1 MNEKFYSRG
10 VNERISVALVA
21 EFTVYIVVRTVA
33 NLKWKIEGFLL
44 E

>member
-10 VNERISVALVA
+10 VNERINVALVA
-21 EFTVYIVVRTVA
+21 EFTVLVVRTVA

>member
-10 VNERISVALVA
+10 VNERISVALV
-21 EFTVYIVVRTVA
+21 YCLVVRTVA
-33 NLKWKIEGFLL
+33 KLKWKIEGFLL